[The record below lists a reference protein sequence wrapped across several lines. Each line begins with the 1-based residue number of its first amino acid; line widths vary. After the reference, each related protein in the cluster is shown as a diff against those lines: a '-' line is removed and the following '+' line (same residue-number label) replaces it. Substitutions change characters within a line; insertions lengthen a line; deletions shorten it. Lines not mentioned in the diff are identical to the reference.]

1 MFKNRF
7 KLSPYHVA
15 KLTGVNNAIVKSV
28 YKVAYKTIWDKVPNK
43 NVCFVRKEGDAVTK
57 FLELVLAAASVHTKN
72 RIKNLKVG
80 KKAHSKIES
89 ADEEISENEIIEH
102 GASNIQD
109 EQVTDNKEVIEDS
122 IDTLEHINTQL
133 TEKIETSDM
142 CYAHPNTDHINKELT
157 TRE

>member
-57 FLELVLAAASVHTKN
+57 FLELVLAAASVHTKG
-72 RIKNLKVG
+72 RIKNLRVG
-80 KKAHSKIES
+80 KNKLFMGVARRRKL
-89 ADEEISENEIIEH
+89 
-102 GASNIQD
+102 QLL
-109 EQVTDNKEVIEDS
+109 QVW
-122 IDTLEHINTQL
+122 
-133 TEKIETSDM
+133 SDWSDCM
-142 CYAHPNTDHINKELT
+142 MT
-157 TRE
+157 TFF